1 MAQTDA
7 SAARED
13 IVYRPIV
20 ESDLKHLRLI
30 NNDAYPAVPR
40 ATGDEM
46 ANLVAKAS
54 WGVVAQSG
62 DDIAGFVLCF
72 DPGADYDSEN
82 YRFFEK
88 NFDSHFYI
96 DRIVIAKPFRGGGV
110 GAALYG
116 QVFDEAQSRAATHVT
131 CEVNLDPP
139 NPVSIAFH
147 RKMGFSD
154 VGTQDTKGGS
164 VVVQL
169 MAAEMG
175 ALA

>member
-7 SAARED
+7 SAARDD

-20 ESDLKHLRLI
+20 ESDVKLIRLI

-46 ANLVAKAS
+46 ATLVQKAP
-54 WGVVAQSG
+54 WGVLAQSG

-82 YRFFEK
+82 YRFFEE

-96 DRIVIAKPFRGGGV
+96 DRIVIAKPFRGV
-110 GAALYG
+110 GMGAVLYN
-116 QVFDEAQSRAATHVT
+116 QVFDAAKARGARHVT

-139 NPVSIAFH
+139 NPASIAFH

-169 MAAEMG
+169 MAAEVG